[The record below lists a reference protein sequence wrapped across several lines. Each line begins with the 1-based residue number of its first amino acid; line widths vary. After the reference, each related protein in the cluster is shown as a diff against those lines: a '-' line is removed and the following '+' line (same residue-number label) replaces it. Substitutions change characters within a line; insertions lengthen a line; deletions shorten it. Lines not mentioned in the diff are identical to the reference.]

1 MKCKTSRRRYKEVL
15 AFITD
20 FNYHNGYSPTYREI
34 MTALGIRSPSTVSLY
49 IHKLIEAGELV
60 CDESKRRTLTLA
72 HPEKDVEI
80 IQQRICLEMADG
92 GKVYIDC
99 RLQKPRTVPVQVY
112 FDGILDAKAL
122 KGRVGRV
129 VSCNAAVD

>member
-1 MKCKTSRRRYKEVL
+1 MTCRTSRKRYKEVL
-15 AFITD
+15 DFITD
-20 FNYHNGYSPTYREI
+20 FRFRNGYSPTHREI
-34 MTALGIRSPSTVSLY
+34 MTALGIRSPSTVSFY

-72 HPEKDVEI
+72 HSEQDVET

-99 RLQKPRTVPVQVY
+99 SLQKPRTVPVQVY

-122 KGRVGRV
+122 KGRVGRI
-129 VSCNAAVD
+129 VSCNAE